1 MSTKNKKNKIKNK
14 KKKKAT
20 RPKKNHKKNEEKKPT
35 CPTKKKKKNQRVVNL
50 EVNFKGIFES
60 SFHELFSLSFL
71 SILERNFWW
80 ARRQNT

>member
-1 MSTKNKKNKIKNK
+1 MSTKNKKNEIKNK

-20 RPKKNHKKNEEKKPT
+20 RPKKNEEKKPT
-35 CPTKKKKKNQRVVNL
+35 CPTKKKNQRVVNL

-71 SILERNFWW
+71 SFLERNFWW
-80 ARRQNT
+80 AQRQNT

>member
-20 RPKKNHKKNEEKKPT
+20 RPKKNEEKKPT
-35 CPTKKKKKNQRVVNL
+35 CPTKKKNQRVVNL